1 MKEIVGI
8 LIVLPLT
15 FAIYLGI
22 AYWDR
27 WGEQLLSFFRRPTQ
41 RAVEHDVDPCCDCIR
56 WSECNGID
64 QDNCEV
70 YKAGRRKNE
79 RS

>member
-1 MKEIVGI
+1 MKEIVGL
-8 LIVLPLT
+8 LIFFPLI

-27 WGEQLLSFFRRPTQ
+27 WGEQFLSFFRQFLHQDTEP
-41 RAVEHDVDPCCDCIR
+41 DVDPCYDCIR

-70 YKAGRRKNE
+70 YKAGRRTNE